1 VQFNGDNAPGAS
13 ATTTLAEAA
22 RANRQTF
29 ETLIDFQD
37 ALNTVAVKYR
47 STSIAVRSIKG

>member
-1 VQFNGDNAPGAS
+1 VQFNGDNVPALLQQQL
-13 ATTTLAEAA
+13 LAEAA

-29 ETLIDFQD
+29 ETLIDLQD
-37 ALNTVAVKYR
+37 AFNAVAVKYR